1 MTSLTKVFTATSLVL
16 AFWLWWVMRDY
27 DKLNRQYMS
36 LNHQMA
42 AQQALFNGY
51 LKFSAQLNKI
61 TKNHLNQRNEVD
73 LSSEQTK
80 EVIKKRLSDTIC
92 ATHRVPSDAIVQL
105 HKHSERIRS
114 TAANG
119 DPSLFTR

>member
-1 MTSLTKVFTATSLVL
+1 
-16 AFWLWWVMRDY
+16 MRDY

-42 AQQALFNGY
+42 AQQVLFNGY

-80 EVIKKRLSDTIC
+80 EVIKKE
-92 ATHRVPSDAIVQL
+92 A
-105 HKHSERIRS
+105 
-114 TAANG
+114 
-119 DPSLFTR
+119 F